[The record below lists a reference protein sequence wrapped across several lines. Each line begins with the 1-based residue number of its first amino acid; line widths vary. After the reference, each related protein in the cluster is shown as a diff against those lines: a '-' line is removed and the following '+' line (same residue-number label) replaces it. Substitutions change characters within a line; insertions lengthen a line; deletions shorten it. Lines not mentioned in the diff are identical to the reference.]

1 MAALFSLAQDA
12 MRTLTGRINQN
23 NRDAV
28 RIATPM
34 ATIGIR
40 GSDILTAHVVTT
52 NTTTNAVISG
62 TLPVNTV
69 IDMVT
74 VTVGQAT
81 ATVALTQTQ
90 LIAFQAAIAAGG
102 PFGGLAELNMVAVSA
117 AAGAATS
124 AASATGAAAGG
135 LGAAGAAAAAASL
148 GGSDS
153 NT

>member
-1 MAALFSLAQDA
+1 MAALFSLAQGA

-102 PFGGLAELNMVAVSA
+102 PFGCGWSCDLC
-117 AAGAATS
+117 GFCHR
-124 AASATGAAAGG
+124 
-135 LGAAGAAAAAASL
+135 
-148 GGSDS
+148 GGSGRFGGCGGGCCS
-153 NT
+153 CLAGWK